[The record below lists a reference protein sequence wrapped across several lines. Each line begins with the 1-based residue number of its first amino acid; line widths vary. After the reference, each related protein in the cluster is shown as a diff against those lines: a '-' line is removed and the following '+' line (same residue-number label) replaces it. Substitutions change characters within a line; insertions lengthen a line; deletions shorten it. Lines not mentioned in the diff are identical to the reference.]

1 MSTLK
6 DKVAGSLSR
15 LFADSPSRSSP
26 SSAPDLSRARWYSK
40 GSKSLSSIVSYI
52 TPPLSYGESELNDNG
67 TNLKPLQSHPV
78 RWKSYKLE
86 MQHEVPN
93 CGKECTAA
101 FTSKEFK
108 KTGADKKKVWTRND
122 DKQMVVKPSRNNFE
136 TQCEASHSDEE
147 YSTPCT
153 SRELKKASVDKKKI
167 WTHNDDKQMVVK
179 LSPHGENKDC
189 IFESIGTDSQEF
201 QEAREQQSPMKSPP
215 KLSDESVFI
224 NYDLYE
230 FLMCSLPNIVKGCQW
245 MLLYST
251 LKHGISLRTL
261 IRRSAAIPGPCLL
274 ITGDKQGDVFGAMLE
289 CPLKPTPKRKYQG
302 TNQTFVFTT
311 KYGEPRL
318 FRPTGA
324 NRYYYICMND
334 MLALGGGGNFALSFD
349 GDLLS
354 GTSGPCETFGNL
366 CLARNED
373 FELKNVELWG
383 FTHAS

>member
-26 SSAPDLSRARWYSK
+26 PSPSSSPDLSRARWYSK

-52 TPPLSYGESELNDNG
+52 TPSVSNSESELNDTG
-67 TNLKPLQSHPV
+67 TNLKPVQSQPV
-78 RWKSYKLE
+78 RWKNYELE
-86 MQHEVPN
+86 MQHGVQN
-93 CGKECTAA
+93 CG
-101 FTSKEFK
+101 
-108 KTGADKKKVWTRND
+108 KVWTRSD
-122 DKQMVVKPSRNNFE
+122 DKQMVVKLKPSRNNFE
-136 TQCEASHSDEE
+136 TQHETPNSDEE
-147 YSTPCT
+147 YTTPCT
-153 SRELKKASVDKKKI
+153 SRESKKASEVKKKTG
-167 WTHNDDKQMVVK
+167 THDDHKQMVGK
-179 LSPHGENKDC
+179 HGPRGENKGC
-189 IFESIGTDSQEF
+189 VFESIGTDSEEF
-201 QEAREQQSPMKSPP
+201 EEAREERSPMKSPLQ
-215 KLSDESVFI
+215 LSDESVFVK
-224 NYDLYE
+224 YDLYE

-261 IRRSAAIPGPCLL
+261 IRKSAELPGPCLL
-274 ITGDKQGDVFGAMLE
+274 ITGDKQGTVFGAMLE

-334 MLALGGGGNFALSFD
+334 MLALGGGGSFALSFD

-354 GTSGPCETFGNL
+354 GTSGPCETFGNQ
-366 CLARNED
+366 CLAGDEN
-373 FELKNVELWG
+373 FELKNIELWG
-383 FTHAS
+383 FTHSSHYCQN